1 MNNEKKPSNIFT
13 NGLLWFKS
21 LHEKLF
27 ANIVGIAKQFKKIGK
42 DDPRRVI
49 HSLKVGLSLT
59 LVSLFYYFQPLYNGF
74 GVSTMWAIM
83 TVVVVFEFSVG
94 TLYASSDSFYVMAYI
109 YLHV

>member
-1 MNNEKKPSNIFT
+1 MEIASMNNDEKPSNFFT
-13 NGLLWFKS
+13 KGLLWFKS
-21 LHEKLF
+21 LHEKIF
-27 ANIVGIAKQFKKIGK
+27 ANIVGIAKQFKKNAK

-94 TLYASSDSFYVMAYI
+94 TLYTNTHVI
-109 YLHV
+109 YTI